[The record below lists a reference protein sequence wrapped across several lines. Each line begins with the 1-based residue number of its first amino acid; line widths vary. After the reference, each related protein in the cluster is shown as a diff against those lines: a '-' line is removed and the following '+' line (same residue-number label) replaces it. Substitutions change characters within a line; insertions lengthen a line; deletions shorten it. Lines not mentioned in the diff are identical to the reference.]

1 MCRAKRIGL
10 FYLATATRKLFL
22 LQKGIPINYI
32 LKPLKDTKLDVVF
45 NDQAEV

>member
-10 FYLATATRKLFL
+10 FYLATATRKLL

>member
-10 FYLATATRKLFL
+10 FYLATATRKLL
-22 LQKGIPINYI
+22 HKGIPINYI